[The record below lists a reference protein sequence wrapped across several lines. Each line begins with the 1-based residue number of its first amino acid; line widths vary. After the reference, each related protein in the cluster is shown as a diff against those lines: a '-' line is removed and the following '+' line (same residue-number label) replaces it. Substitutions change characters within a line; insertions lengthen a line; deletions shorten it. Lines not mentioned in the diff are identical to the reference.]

1 MLDVL
6 RAVAVLLVVLSH
18 VWELVPGWPLRR
30 FFSGSGFLGVD
41 LFFVLSGFLITALLL
56 QEQRDHGRIHL
67 ARFYLRRALRLL
79 PALATLLIVYLIYSA
94 FTGWP
99 PLGIA
104 SKATDSVRAILLYA
118 MNWRVL
124 EDPLGSGD
132 LTALWSLSIEEQFY
146 VVWPLTLITV
156 LGVRRRVG
164 SVVAALVLGIVAVTL
179 WRAYVYHRWGW
190 QNAYLRTDTRVD
202 GLLVGAL
209 LGTLFTRGRT
219 PAALPRWT
227 PYAVVAVWTVL
238 LLTTTADGWWA
249 YHGGI
254 TLWVLAT
261 GAMVVYAVS
270 DPRPLA
276 NPLTRAAAAVG
287 AVSYGIYLWQLPVIK
302 ASGRWGE
309 SWSGANQVAL
319 ATVLLTACVLA
330 SWLLVEQPALR
341 LKRRAVLPV
350 PSPTA
355 ETTEHA
361 AGGTV

>member
-6 RAVAVLLVVLSH
+6 RAFAVLLVVLSH
-18 VWELVPGWPLRR
+18 IWELVPGWPLRR
-30 FFSGSGFLGVD
+30 LLSGSGFLGVD

-56 QEQRDHGRIHL
+56 QEQRDHGRIDL

-79 PALATLLIVYLIYSA
+79 PALVTLLAVYLVYSGFA
-94 FTGWP
+94 GWP

-104 SKATDSVRAILLYA
+104 SKAVDSVRAILLYA

-124 EDPLGSGD
+124 RDPLGSGD

-146 VVWPLTLITV
+146 VVWPLALITFLSV
-156 LGVRRRVG
+156 QRRVG
-164 SVVAALVLGIVAVTL
+164 SVVAALVVGIVTVSV

-190 QNAYLRTDTRVD
+190 QSAYLRTDTRVD

-209 LGTLFTRGRT
+209 LGTLFIRGRT

-227 PYAVVAVWTVL
+227 PYAVMAVWAVL
-238 LLTTTADGWWA
+238 LVTTTADGWWA

-261 GAMVVYAVS
+261 GAIVVYAAS
-270 DPRPLA
+270 DPRPLV
-276 NPLTRAAAAVG
+276 NPIMRAGAAVG

-309 SWSGANQVAL
+309 SWSGMSRMAL
-319 ATVLLTACVLA
+319 ATVLLTACVIA
-330 SWLLVEQPALR
+330 SWLLVERPALR
-341 LKRRAVLPV
+341 LKRRAVSRRPR
-350 PSPTA
+350 PSAEPAEQPTGDA
-355 ETTEHA
+355 
-361 AGGTV
+361 V